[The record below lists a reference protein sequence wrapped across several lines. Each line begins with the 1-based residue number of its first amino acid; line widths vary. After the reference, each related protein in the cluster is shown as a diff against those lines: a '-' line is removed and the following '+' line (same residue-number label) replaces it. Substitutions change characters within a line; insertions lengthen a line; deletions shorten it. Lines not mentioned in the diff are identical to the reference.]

1 MNTVFIV
8 LFTTYIVS
16 SNGFNFRIRS
26 LENIISSQAV
36 VSSVTN
42 RVNTELVTGNTLF
55 DEIEKIHDKPSPEIA
70 FYALFM
76 VASFYY
82 QYIRATTVENKLHK
96 FENFTHIRNKT
107 NMFLLI
113 ISLVFTKDVNS
124 VL

>member
-8 LFTTYIVS
+8 LLVTYTVS
-16 SNGFNFRIRS
+16 LNGFNFRIHS
-26 LENIISSQAV
+26 LKNIISSQAV
-36 VSSVTN
+36 MSSVTN
-42 RVNTELVTGNTLF
+42 RLNTDLVTGNTLF
-55 DEIEKIHDKPSPEIA
+55 SEIEKIHDKPCPEIV
-70 FYALFM
+70 FYALITI
-76 VASFYY
+76 ASFYY

-96 FENFTHIRNKT
+96 FKKFTYIRNKT